1 VINRRF
7 DTRGSASSSAGQSP
21 SAWWT
26 YFGITSLL
34 LAIVVALAG
43 GIIWYNSKKS
53 NELAIAAAERMIEE
67 VGDNVVSHVRLLY
80 DPIYAVIRIGSRV
93 PELTSPAISEDP
105 RVRSLI
111 LRELRSYPQLLS
123 IYVGLDNG
131 DFFMITHIAGEEST
145 AVHDALHAPQDAVF
159 ANEII
164 TADSGGDRKTR
175 WVYLSAEGDVV
186 DMPNSLR
193 RSSIRAN
200 APGTMRQNTAR
211 RLS

>member
-1 VINRRF
+1 MINRRS
-7 DTRGSASSSAGQSP
+7 DSRGESASSSAGQSP

-93 PELTSPAISEDP
+93 PELTSPAITEDP
-105 RVRSLI
+105 HVRSLI
-111 LRELRSYPQLLS
+111 LR
-123 IYVGLDNG
+123 
-131 DFFMITHIAGEEST
+131 
-145 AVHDALHAPQDAVF
+145 AL
-159 ANEII
+159 
-164 TADSGGDRKTR
+164 
-175 WVYLSAEGDVV
+175 
-186 DMPNSLR
+186 
-193 RSSIRAN
+193 
-200 APGTMRQNTAR
+200 
-211 RLS
+211 

>member
-1 VINRRF
+1 MTKTVPVLKTAAAPSSKRIKRGDIVINQRS
-7 DTRGSASSSAGQSP
+7 DSRGESASSSADQSP
-21 SAWWT
+21 STWWT

-34 LAIVVALAG
+34 VAIVVALAG

-67 VGDNVVSHVRLLY
+67 VGDNVVSHVKLLY

-93 PELTSPAISEDP
+93 PELTSPAIREDP
-105 RVRSLI
+105 RARSVI

-123 IYVGLDNG
+123 VYVGLDNG

-145 AVHDALHAPQDAVF
+145 AVRDALHAPQDAVF

-164 TADSGGDRKTR
+164 SADFG
-175 WVYLSAEGDVV
+175 W
-186 DMPNSLR
+186 
-193 RSSIRAN
+193 RS
-200 APGTMRQNTAR
+200 
-211 RLS
+211 